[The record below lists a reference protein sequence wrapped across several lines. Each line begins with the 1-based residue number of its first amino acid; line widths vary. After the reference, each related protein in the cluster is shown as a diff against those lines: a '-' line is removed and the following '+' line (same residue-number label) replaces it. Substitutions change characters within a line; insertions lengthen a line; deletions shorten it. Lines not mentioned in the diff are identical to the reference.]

1 MKIRHVFS
9 TSTLAAAQDAI
20 AAARATGV
28 DDDAISLVARA
39 DIEMESIP
47 EKRLD
52 ASADTVPAALRGAA
66 TGGAMGLL
74 GGLVAVAIPAVGIT
88 VAGAGLCTLVGAA
101 VGAWS
106 SALMGSEVPNPVR
119 RQFEAEIAAGRILIV
134 IDDQRDHAAVVS
146 AAMER
151 AGAVALPFE
160 HLTAL
165 S

>member
-9 TSTLAAAQDAI
+9 TFTLAAAQSAI

-47 EKRLD
+47 AERLD
-52 ASADTVPAALRGAA
+52 ATADTVPAALRGAA

-74 GGLVAVAIPAVGIT
+74 GGLVAIAIPALGIP
-88 VAGAGLCTLVGAA
+88 VAGAGLCALVGAA
-101 VGAWS
+101 IGAWS
-106 SALMGSEVPNPVR
+106 SALVGSEVPNPVR
-119 RQFEAEIAAGRILIV
+119 RQFAAEIAAGRILIV
-134 IDDQRDHAAVVS
+134 VDDQRDHAGVVS

-151 AGAVALPFE
+151 AGAVVLPFE
-160 HLTAL
+160 HLTVL

>member
-9 TSTLAAAQDAI
+9 TSTVSAAQDAI

-28 DDDAISLVARA
+28 DDDAISSIARA

-47 EKRLD
+47 EDRLD
-52 ASADTVPAALRGAA
+52 ASADTVPAAVRGAA

-74 GGLVAVAIPAVGIT
+74 GGLIAIAVPAIGIT
-88 VAGAGLCTLVGAA
+88 VAGAGLCALVGAA

-106 SALMGSEVPNPVR
+106 SALFGSEVPNPVR
-119 RQFEAEIAAGRILIV
+119 RRFEAEIAAGRILIV
-134 IDDQRDHAAVVS
+134 VDDQRDHAAAVS
-146 AAMER
+146 AAIER
-151 AGAVALPFE
+151 VGATALPFE
-160 HLTAL
+160 RLTVL